1 MKFFYEVEMENFI
14 DYLLKEYNLPSEVV
28 CNKVIYSH
36 STKNKID
43 KKSNVPITNNIITVK
58 IESFDK
64 NHQKLASNS
73 ERFID
78 GQIERSKT
86 KKLINIAPAELN
98 NKFAAAKSQICSV
111 INSTYNE
118 RLNELKDSIHELS
131 EYCGSEIGVIPEV
144 FINEAK
150 ITKETKPE
158 KPKTKFE
165 F

>member
-1 MKFFYEVEMENFI
+1 MENFI

-28 CNKVIYSH
+28 CNKVVYTH

-43 KKSNVPITNNIITVK
+43 KKSSVPLTNNIITVK

-64 NHQKLASNS
+64 FHNKLASFT

-78 GQIERSKT
+78 GQIERPKT
-86 KKLINIAPAELN
+86 KALVNIAPAELN
-98 NKFAAAKSQICSV
+98 NRFGAAKSQICAV
-111 INSTYNE
+111 INSNYHE
-118 RLNELKDSIHELS
+118 RLNELNDSIHELN
-131 EYCGSEIGVIPEV
+131 EYCGSEIGVIPDV
-144 FINEAK
+144 FINEPK

>member
-1 MKFFYEVEMENFI
+1 MENFI
-14 DYLLKEYNLPSEVV
+14 EYLLKEYQLPSEVV
-28 CNKVIYSH
+28 CNKITYSH
-36 STKNKID
+36 STKNHID

-64 NHQKLASNS
+64 HHNKLASIT
-73 ERFID
+73 EHFID

-86 KKLINIAPAELN
+86 KALVNIAPSELN

-118 RLNELKDSIHELS
+118 RLNELKDSINELN
-131 EYCGSEIGVIPEV
+131 EYCGSDIGVIPEE
-144 FINEAK
+144 FINEPKIAK
-150 ITKETKPE
+150 DVKPE

>member
-1 MKFFYEVEMENFI
+1 MENFI
-14 DYLLKEYNLPSEVV
+14 EYLLKEYQLPSEVV
-28 CNKVIYSH
+28 CNKTTFTH
-36 STKNKID
+36 STRNKID

-64 NHQKLASNS
+64 NHQKLASIT
-73 ERFID
+73 EHFID
-78 GQIERSKT
+78 GQIDRPKT

-98 NKFAAAKSQICSV
+98 NKFAAAKGEICG
-111 INSTYNE
+111 IIKRNYNE
-118 RLNELKDSIHELS
+118 RLNDLNDSIHELS

-158 KPKTKFE
+158 KQKTKFE